1 MLKATLCLLL
11 LIASQ
16 SLYAVERVRV
26 FANPNKSYTTGSQVL
41 QADQLYVLS
50 TEKPCHLQIADKRNI
65 FYFVQLPASS
75 SMRRG
80 CWYPTLDDGYVI
92 IYGNGELS
100 KQPLWKA
107 LPRGNLNT
115 DGTITITETDY
126 DSATFTQNAL
136 RNQVNEQ
143 LKKRKSG
150 DF

>member
-1 MLKATLCLLL
+1 MLKATLGL
-11 LIASQ
+11 LILLVSQ
-16 SLYAVERVRV
+16 SLYAVEHVRV
-26 FANPNKSYTTGSQVL
+26 FANPNKSYVTGDQVL

-50 TEKPCHLQIADKRNI
+50 TDKPCHLQIADKRNV

-100 KQPLWKA
+100 KQPLWKS
-107 LPRGNLNT
+107 LPRGNLNA
-115 DGTITITETDY
+115 DGSITITEPNY
-126 DSATFTQNAL
+126 NSATFTQNAL

-143 LKKRKSG
+143 LKKRQTG
-150 DF
+150 DY